1 MKAEPSDRSWLRDFQ
16 GGFLLEGYTLTLV
29 RGLSPQTFLDRLGA
43 APQGDVAG
51 FDAFVAQDREFQ
63 DDQDEWGDYMFVGAT
78 LVQGKDADWVLA
90 LEINGGIEI
99 QTDAMK
105 RATLGTR
112 GVSHF
117 RSPNAMS
124 LFSWWEDGEPRT
136 RFEGPLHRDGST
148 PDELVDLMRQVGFDF
163 ENGSC
168 DLEDYIA
175 LSEEL
180 TGVRVTQDMLENS
193 TYSTGIVGIP
203 TDDWT
208 SVVIDVT
215 DAHGTRT
222 HVELPNP
229 THQQN

>member
-1 MKAEPSDRSWLRDFQ
+1 MNAEPSDHSWLRDFH

-29 RGLSPQTFLDRLGA
+29 RGLSPQRFLDRLGA
-43 APQGDVAG
+43 DPQGDVAD
-51 FDAFVAQDREFQ
+51 FDAFVARDRDFQ

-78 LVQGKDADWVLA
+78 LVQGKNADWVLA

-99 QTDAMK
+99 RTDAMM

-124 LFSWWEDGEPRT
+124 LFSWWEDGELRT

-148 PDELVDLMRQVGFDF
+148 PDELVDLMHQVGFDF
-163 ENGSC
+163 EDGSC

-175 LSEEL
+175 LAEEL
-180 TGVRVTQDMLENS
+180 TGVQVTPDMLENS
-193 TYSTGIVGIP
+193 TYSTGIVEIP

-215 DAHGTRT
+215 DAHGTRAY
-222 HVELPNP
+222 VELPNP
-229 THQQN
+229 TCEQH